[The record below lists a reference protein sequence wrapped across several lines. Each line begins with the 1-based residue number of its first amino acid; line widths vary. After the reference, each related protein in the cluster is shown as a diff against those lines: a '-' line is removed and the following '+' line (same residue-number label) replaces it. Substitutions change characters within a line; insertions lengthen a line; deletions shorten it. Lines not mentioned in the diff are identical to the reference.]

1 MLDVICEGRD
11 GLNGGLL
18 YSKGLERSSNDNM
31 IGNEEVQ
38 VSAFWAMEMGSVS
51 VLRSEATRYFNRYL

>member
-1 MLDVICEGRD
+1 
-11 GLNGGLL
+11 
-18 YSKGLERSSNDNM
+18 M